1 MDAVWD
7 DSDIYNFE
15 YKIRNNSD
23 NGEQKMDGYMVL
35 HAKISKEF
43 SSGIAINLGVDN
55 ILDKTY
61 STTSTTAAD
70 SAVDNVMLLNELG
83 RYLYL
88 NASYKF

>member
-1 MDAVWD
+1 MDAILD

-43 SSGIAINLGVDN
+43 SSGIAITLGVDN
-55 ILDKTY
+55 ILDETY
-61 STTSTTAAD
+61 STTSTAAD
-70 SAVDNVMLLNELG
+70 SAVDNVILLNDPG